1 MALDKKT
8 RQILTE
14 SAQNIGKNIEQYS
27 KSAWEL
33 LIHEARAEMEG
44 ISINRVLG
52 EKKVSMLKRNLSI
65 IKDNNAIVHGYTPS
79 DFGDRVEFTYYEK
92 DANNPDAPTPKPR
105 LVDPHNDG
113 FRKEVMANGGFK
125 LQKSFV
131 DGQKTLTVSNTGRI
145 THFVYNEHLH
155 DDVKASD
162 DSKMGQKGYVDDI
175 NGVGSTDYRPIK
187 AEGNSLVGKTNKWM
201 RGVKDDY
208 ISRRFKTIISRFH
221 TSNSTA
227 DIKELKSNV
236 GNTAMS
242 ETYGLSHGRNLLKT
256 DDEVNVISDPLT
268 PYDNPYCRVWTY
280 HHQYNKFVQDT
291 IRPFQ
296 YVSAEDLDKT
306 YHWDSMRTSAHD
318 GFASGNARLRKY
330 GVMYDNNGKT
340 TGLVNITPKSDGNG
354 IKGVGGVDIT
364 HCMFSIE
371 NLAWKGMFNDYGEE
385 MEEYGLSIDQK
396 GPFGGR
402 IMWFPPYNLKF
413 NENTQAKWEP
423 NEFIGRGEP
432 IFTYSNTRRS
442 GNLSFTMLIDH
453 PSILDYWERRNM
465 GQGGRGDGGV
475 DDIKSKEQQMLR
487 FFAGCDILK
496 AGLPPQEPVV
506 VPQKKIDVA
515 PSTEN
520 EDKVFQFLVFYPNNY
535 SGKDDLNAKTG
546 GIVNPIYYLMGGIGA
561 QKERL
566 SNGKTQDFPVDFSK
580 VYFSSDGYVCGGY
593 EVRAPQGNRKL
604 GVGVS
609 TIDSATTNNDIS
621 TVSIFGSTET
631 KLLAKSVFPSKEKV
645 PYNNA
650 WGDSEK
656 DKEAKSNWHKQ
667 RYYYRA
673 DTDTLEQ
680 LLKGEDNDG
689 AVSYIDKNSYQ
700 FNSKNVLDAAK
711 YWGLPNLDTTF
722 SLAEVFT
729 VFEPDYAYYSSKFC
743 REGKVDELKKILKT
757 AQNHITEIICEGRA
771 SSQGNNKK
779 EEVNI
784 ERNKKLAYN
793 RAATV
798 HNWMQQV
805 FPGAKASTKFNID
818 RTRNEKVQD
827 DSNDRLAKL
836 NRFCLVEIHYK
847 TEDVDDASKA
857 VVSVDASGT
866 PENYSTSVV
875 NNSKELTQEEKDERI
890 QEEQDSR
897 FRTKS
902 MGVTRNKYKRYDD
915 EYKFF
920 DKIHENAPFAEKL
933 MSERVKVF
941 NPAFH
946 SMSPEGFS
954 ARLNFLHQCTR
965 QGPTMSNSDSLGAN
979 ATNLSFGRPPVC
991 ILRIGDFYY
1000 TKIIINSMSI
1010 DYDPMEWDLNDEGIG
1025 VMPMMANINIGF
1037 DFIGGSDLSGPI
1049 ARLQNALSF
1058 NFYSNSSV
1066 YDNRAE
1072 QVEYKEGT
1080 MGKVKSYKPYLGPVN
1095 EL

>member
-1 MALDKKT
+1 MGVFSEAT
-8 RQILTE
+8 
-14 SAQNIGKNIEQYS
+14 SNIGENIRHYS
-27 KSAWEL
+27 KSAWQIL
-33 LIHEARAEMEG
+33 LQEAEAEMAG
-44 ISINRVLG
+44 LTRFSTLG
-52 EKKVSMLKRNLSI
+52 EKKVSTLRQNLPY
-65 IKDNNAIVHGYTPS
+65 IKESNAIVHGYTPE
-79 DFGDRVEFTYYEK
+79 DFEDRADFTYYEK
-92 DANNPDAPTPKPR
+92 DVNNPDESAPKPR

-113 FRKEVMANGGFK
+113 FRKEVMKGGGFK
-125 LQKSFV
+125 VQTAFLM
-131 DGQKTLTVSNTGRI
+131 DQKTLGVSSNGQLRDYI
-145 THFVYNEHLH
+145 YNEHLH
-155 DDVKASD
+155 DDTKMNVYA
-162 DSKMGQKGYVDDI
+162 DSTTGIGM
-175 NGVGSTDYRPIK
+175 TDYDSVRSM
-187 AEGNSLVGKTNKWM
+187 GNSLVGKTNKWM

-221 TSNSTA
+221 TSNTPA
-227 DIKELKSNV
+227 DIDELKAGV
-236 GNTAMS
+236 DNTAMS
-242 ETYGLSHGRNLLKT
+242 NQFGLSHGRNLLKT
-256 DDEVNVISDPLT
+256 DDEGNVISDPLT

-296 YVSAEDLDKT
+296 YVSAEELDKI

-330 GVMYDNNGKT
+330 GVMYDNDGKT

-371 NLAWKGMFNDYGEE
+371 NLAWKGMFNDYNEE

-413 NENTQAKWEP
+413 NESSNASWEP

-442 GNLSFTMLIDH
+442 GSLSFTMLIDH

-465 GQGGRGDGGV
+465 SQGGEGNGGV
-475 DDIKSKEQQMLR
+475 DDTKSKEQQMLR

-496 AGLPPQEPVV
+496 AGLPPQEPIVE
-506 VPQKKIDVA
+506 PPKKVNIEPA
-515 PSTEN
+515 TEN

-535 SGKDDLNAKTG
+535 SGMDDKIG
-546 GIVNPIYYLMGGIGA
+546 GTVNPIHYLMGGIGA

-566 SNGKTQDFPVDFSK
+566 SGGTVQDFPVDFSK
-580 VYFSSDGYVCGGY
+580 TYIAENGYTYGGY
-593 EVRAPQGNRKL
+593 EVRGPEGNRKL

-609 TIDSATTNNDIS
+609 TIYSATTNNDIGTI
-621 TVSIFGSTET
+621 TVGADT
-631 KLLAKSVFPSKEKV
+631 KLLAKSVYSAKEKV
-645 PYNNA
+645 VYRS
-650 WGDSEK
+650 GMSSK
-656 DKEAKSNWHKQ
+656 QKKEWHKQ

-673 DTDTLEQ
+673 DKDTLGQILIGDE
-680 LLKGEDNDG
+680 NDG

-711 YWGLPNLDTTF
+711 YWGLKDLDVTF

-729 VFEPDYAYYSSKFC
+729 VFEPEYAYYSSKFC
-743 REGKVDELKKILKT
+743 RDGKVDELKKIMDT
-757 AQNHITEIICEGRA
+757 AQGHITHIICKGRA
-771 SSQGNNKK
+771 SSQANNEK
-779 EEVNI
+779 ESVNI
-784 ERNKKLAYN
+784 KRNKQLAYN

-798 HNWMQQV
+798 HKWMQNV
-805 FPGAKASTKFNID
+805 FPGASASTIFNID
-818 RTRNEKVQD
+818 RTRDEPVQD

-836 NRFCLVEIHYK
+836 NRFCLVEIHYRLD
-847 TEDVDDASKA
+847 DVEEASKS
-857 VVSVDASGT
+857 VIKTDVSGN
-866 PENYSTSVV
+866 PENYSTTVINATEGV
-875 NNSKELTQEEKDERI
+875 NQAEKDKRL
-890 QEEQDSR
+890 QEEQESR

-902 MGVTRNKYKRYDD
+902 MGVTRNKHKRYDD

-920 DKIHENAPFAEKL
+920 NKIHENAPFAEKL
-933 MSERVKVF
+933 LSERIKVF

-946 SMSPEGFS
+946 SMSPEGFN

-965 QGPTMSNSDSLGAN
+965 QGPTLSASQSLGEN

-1000 TKIIINSMSI
+1000 TKIIINSISI
-1010 DYDPMEWDLNDEGIG
+1010 DYDPLQWDLNDEGIG
-1025 VMPMMANINIGF
+1025 VMPMMANIQMNF
-1037 DFIGGSDLSGPI
+1037 EFIGGSDLSGPI
-1049 ARLQNALSF
+1049 SRLQNALSY
-1058 NFYSNSSV
+1058 NYYANTSV

-1072 QVEYKEGT
+1072 QVEYKSGT
-1080 MGKVKSYKPYLGPVN
+1080 MGEVESFKPYYGQLTGFN
-1095 EL
+1095 